1 MDIWKVYEN
10 QRDHILKR
18 FQDIVLHTDVIRS
31 ENGFPLKLR
40 LYIIDGS
47 VADVFY
53 SSKGRYSYH
62 WERRPFN
69 GTIYRHDNAPHHKWK
84 NIRTFPKHFHNG
96 QDHNVSESFISDDPI
111 IAVGEFL
118 SFVRQKLIVSNI

>member
-1 MDIWKVYEN
+1 MSSD
-10 QRDHILKR
+10 LKTV
-18 FQDIVLHTDVIRS
+18 FLSNSDC
-31 ENGFPLKLR
+31 R
-40 LYIIDGS
+40 LLT
-47 VADVFY
+47 ALLPMFFY

-84 NIRTFPKHFHNG
+84 NIGTFPKHFHDG

-118 SFVRQKLIVSNI
+118 SFVRQQLIVSNI